1 MYPVQY
7 QAHEKAQFER
17 VQQLMPILD
26 GRVKSLN
33 ETLERAATQ
42 GVEDWELDLAVGDV
56 RAVIEQMAP
65 LDPDYLEW
73 LEERVDC

>member
-26 GRVKSLN
+26 GRVKGLN

-65 LDPDYLEW
+65 PDPDYLEW
-73 LEERVDC
+73 LEERVEG